1 MAQFYAQIQGN
12 RGSATRGG
20 SKDSGIQGHIRGWN
34 SGIRVEGY
42 HEEDLGD
49 IFLVYG
55 TSGSNKTTGDT
66 LIGKLVGGSF
76 HAIQNT

>member
-34 SGIRVEGY
+34 SGIRVEGH

-49 IFLVYG
+49 IILVYS
-55 TSGSNKTTGDT
+55 TSGSNETTRDI
-66 LIGKLVGGSF
+66 LIDKLVSGSF

>member
-1 MAQFYAQIQGN
+1 MAQFYAEIQGN
-12 RGSATRGG
+12 RGSVTRGG

-34 SGIRVEGY
+34 SGIRVEGH
-42 HEEDLGD
+42 HEEDIGD
-49 IFLVYG
+49 IFLVYS
-55 TSGSNKTTGDT
+55 TSGSNETTRDM